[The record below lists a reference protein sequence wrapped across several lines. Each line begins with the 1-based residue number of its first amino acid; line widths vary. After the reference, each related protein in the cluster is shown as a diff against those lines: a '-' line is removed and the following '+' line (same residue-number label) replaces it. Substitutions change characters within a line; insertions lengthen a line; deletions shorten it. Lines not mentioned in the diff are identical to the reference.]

1 MTTITIDE
9 LRERLDEVIDQ
20 LAQGGEPVAVTRD
33 GVAVAEINPSA
44 RAIPSEA
51 GSNQTGEWTDEQW
64 DAYWDARRDTLAA
77 EIGAAWPAGVSAVD
91 AIREDRSRL
100 DDFLA
105 RNDDRGEE
113 L

>member
-9 LRERLDEVIDQ
+9 LETRIREVVDQ
-20 LAQGGEPVAVTRD
+20 VASGGEPVSITRD
-33 GVAVAEINPSA
+33 GVAVAEINA
-44 RAIPSEA
+44 TAHTVLSEA
-51 GSNQTGEWTDEQW
+51 EPNQTVEWTDEQW
-64 DAYWDARRDTLAA
+64 DAYWDARDTLAA